1 MAKILSTDFCSMMAA
16 MNHMI
21 ISEVKKALALLP
33 GKCIEADS
41 DVPLCHI
48 IVSPSDD
55 YSPRDLRVCAAWL
68 DEDDCLNV
76 RGYEGDERTWT
87 TDYDEEC
94 AEWYD
99 ISDFDYLISQVADRL
114 EGDEEYDVRYTE
126 RQNLFYSPRKIGD
139 EVEWINPEGKVCR
152 TTINGILAEQEDQ
165 EPVEI
170 IYTTNIMVGNQL
182 RLAYLSESA
191 VLNKQ

>member
-33 GKCIEADS
+33 GKCIETTDQ
-41 DVPLCHI
+41 VPLCRL
-48 IVSPSDD
+48 VLSPSCD
-55 YSPRDLRVCAAWL
+55 YEPRDVAVEKAYL
-68 DEDDCLNV
+68 DEDGYICIVDRNDDDVWIIEGDCDCL
-76 RGYEGDERTWT
+76 
-87 TDYDEEC
+87 
-94 AEWYD
+94 D
-99 ISDFDYLISQVADRL
+99 ISDFDYLISQVVKKL

-165 EPVEI
+165 EPTEI
-170 IYTTNIMVGNQL
+170 IYTTNVMIGNQL
-182 RLAYLSESA
+182 RTAYLAEIA

>member
-33 GKCIEADS
+33 DKRIEADG
-41 DVPLCHI
+41 DVPLCRI
-48 IVSPSDD
+48 IVSPGCD

-76 RGYEGDERTWT
+76 KGYEGDERTWT

-94 AEWYD
+94 ADWHD
-99 ISDFDYLISQVADRL
+99 ISDFEYLISQVVDKL
-114 EGDEEYDVRYTE
+114 DDDEEHDVRYTE

-152 TTINGILAEQEDQ
+152 TIINGILAEQEDQ

-182 RLAYLSESA
+182 RTAYLGEIA

>member
-33 GKCIEADS
+33 DKRIEADG
-41 DVPLCHI
+41 DVSLCRL
-48 IVSPSDD
+48 VLSPSCD
-55 YSPRDLRVCAAWL
+55 YEPRDVAAEKVYL
-68 DEDDCLNV
+68 DDDGYICIVDKNDTDEWTIEGDCDCL
-76 RGYEGDERTWT
+76 DI
-87 TDYDEEC
+87 TDFE
-94 AEWYD
+94 
-99 ISDFDYLISQVADRL
+99 YLICQIADKL
-114 EGDEEYDVRYTE
+114 EGDDEHDVRYTE

-152 TTINGILAEQEDQ
+152 TIINGILAEQEDQ
-165 EPVEI
+165 EPAEI

-182 RLAYLSESA
+182 RTAYLGEIA

>member
-33 GKCIEADS
+33 DKRIEADG
-41 DVPLCHI
+41 DVSLCRI
-48 IVSPSDD
+48 IVSPGCD

-68 DEDDCLNV
+68 DEDGCLNV
-76 RGYEGDERTWT
+76 RGYEDDGRIWT
-87 TDYDEEC
+87 TDYDEEHDD
-94 AEWYD
+94 WHD
-99 ISDFDYLISQVADRL
+99 ISDFEYLISQVVDKL
-114 EGDEEYDVRYTE
+114 DDDEEHDVRYTE

-152 TTINGILAEQEDQ
+152 TIINGILAEQEDQ
-165 EPVEI
+165 EPAEI

-182 RLAYLSESA
+182 RTAYLGEIA

>member
-1 MAKILSTDFCSMMAA
+1 MAKILSTNFGSMMAA

-33 GKCIEADS
+33 GRSIETTDC
-41 DVPLCHI
+41 VPLCRL
-48 IVSPSDD
+48 VLSPSCD
-55 YSPRDLRVCAAWL
+55 YEPRDVAAEKVYL
-68 DEDDCLNV
+68 DDDGYICIVDRNDKDEWTIEGDCDCL
-76 RGYEGDERTWT
+76 DI
-87 TDYDEEC
+87 TDFE
-94 AEWYD
+94 
-99 ISDFDYLISQVADRL
+99 YLISQIADKL
-114 EGDEEYDVRYTE
+114 DDDEEHDVRCTE
-126 RQNLFYSPRKIGD
+126 RQNVFYSPRKIGD

-182 RLAYLSESA
+182 RTAYLGEIA